1 MTSASHLIMSE
12 HIFYPALNFSPL
24 RIPGLKFWFNADSV
38 AGASAAVWND
48 ETGTH
53 KATALTVT
61 PRDFDTTYSTKK
73 GAVFHNDNGSL
84 RVTKLNGDPV
94 YTSLSAYPSMA
105 WAAVLASVDG
115 GSGILLNR
123 SIFTSLSTAAGFDR
137 FIDIGVNG
145 SNASGWS
152 RVVMNSA
159 GGGSWLEQQ
168 ANVISEGSL
177 VDLNPNNQL
186 TLIVFQSVVD
196 SEAGY
201 SRFNGTPYNYRYSV
215 PGIRDYTVGGSTL
228 YGYFGIGAAP
238 ALINTTIRGNVRQV
252 LYGEGKLSPATLLK
266 LEGYL
271 AHDGD
276 IESLLPLDHP
286 YRNNPPE

>member
-1 MTSASHLIMSE
+1 MTFASRLIMSE

-24 RIPGLKFWFNADSV
+24 RIPGLKFWFSADSV
-38 AGASAAVWND
+38 VGSSAAVWND

-61 PRDFDTTYSTKK
+61 PRDFNTTYSTKK
-73 GAVFHNDNGSL
+73 GAVFQNDNGSM
-84 RVTKLNGDPV
+84 RITKLNGDPV
-94 YTSLSAYPSMA
+94 YAPYSAYPSAA
-105 WAAVLASVDG
+105 WAVALASVDG
-115 GSGILLNR
+115 GNGTLLNR
-123 SIFTSLSTAAGFDR
+123 PIFTSLSTSAGADR
-137 FIDIGVNG
+137 FLDIGVNG

-152 RVVMNSA
+152 RVTMNNN
-159 GGGSWLEQQ
+159 GGVSWLENQ
-168 ANVISEGSL
+168 ANVSSEGAL

-186 TLIVFQSVVD
+186 TLIVFQSSVGA
-196 SEAGY
+196 SAGY
-201 SRFNGTPYNYRYSV
+201 ARFNGTPYNYRYSV
-215 PGIRDYTVGGSTL
+215 PGIRDFSVGGSTL

-238 ALINTTIRGNVRQV
+238 VITGTTIRGNIRHV
-252 LYGEGKLSPATLLK
+252 LYGEGQLSPATLLK